1 MRSLAVVG
9 MLALSLANV
18 FAEEDSTRI
27 VLINSNIPNGAI
39 LKGINEHCH
48 NLILTIDPSKADY
61 ELEAQIN
68 KESQTG
74 NERSWL
80 TLFNKNGDA
89 VFFTD
94 THGTGN
100 AVQGCMRIP
109 ETGKALS
116 LTTSRLSV
124 FRI

>member
-9 MLALSLANV
+9 LLALTLANV
-18 FAEEDSTRI
+18 LAEEGSTRI
-27 VLINSNIPNGAI
+27 VLVNSNIPNGAI

-68 KESQTG
+68 KESRSG

-94 THGTGN
+94 TQGTGN
-100 AVQGCMRIP
+100 AVKDVCGFLKL
-109 ETGKALS
+109 GKP
-116 LTTSRLSV
+116 
-124 FRI
+124 